1 MIDWRSVSVGCEAD
15 DNSTDESSNEEEER
29 DGETRSQLLKS
40 NWKTDE
46 NNQMKDEYI

>member
-15 DNSTDESSNEEEER
+15 DKSNDESSNEEEER

-40 NWKTDE
+40 N
-46 NNQMKDEYI
+46 